1 MLITEFRIILPM
13 TVEEYQVA
21 QLFATA
27 KVSKQNTG
35 GGEGVEIFANEP
47 FEKPMAQAFLGKYN
61 VGQYTKKIYHLGSR
75 VPSWVRFIF
84 TDSSLSLHEE
94 AWNAYP
100 YCKTVLTNPYM
111 KDNMIIDISTLHLAD
126 RGESENV
133 HQLTGD
139 DLKKR
144 KIVYINIADR
154 VNGNDYKAEDDPE
167 KFKSAKTGRGPLLS
181 TEPWQKSCQPYMCC
195 YKLVREKF
203 KWFGI
208 QNRVESLIMTQE
220 ERLFR
225 NFHRQLFCWMDEW
238 YGLTMQDIR
247 RLEAEAVEQLNQ
259 ARIHEEKKGFTTEE

>member
-21 QLFATA
+21 QLYATA

-35 GGEGVEIFANEP
+35 GGEGVEILANEP
-47 FEKPMAQAFLGKYN
+47 FEKAMSQAFLNRYN

-75 VPSWVRFIF
+75 VPSWVRLIF
-84 TDSSLSLHEE
+84 ADSSLSMVEE

-111 KDNMIIDISTLHLAD
+111 KDNMLIDISTLHVPD

-133 HQLTGD
+133 HHLTGD

-154 VNGNDYKAEDDPE
+154 VNASDYKPEDDPE
-167 KFKSAKTGRGPLLS
+167 KFKSKKTGRGPLLS
-181 TEPWQKSCQPYMCC
+181 TEPWTRSCEPYM
-195 YKLVREKF
+195 
-203 KWFGI
+203 
-208 QNRVESLIMTQE
+208 
-220 ERLFR
+220 
-225 NFHRQLFCWMDEW
+225 
-238 YGLTMQDIR
+238 
-247 RLEAEAVEQLNQ
+247 
-259 ARIHEEKKGFTTEE
+259 